1 MHSSSFDSCE
11 EDDDHDPDQIEKIN
25 FIFLKL
31 ELVKNG
37 SGGEKRIR

>member
-11 EDDDHDPDQIEKIN
+11 EDDDHHDPDHSEKSIL
-25 FIFLKL
+25 FLKL

-37 SGGEKRIR
+37 GGEKRIR